1 MVKRQQLL
9 VVLADGEHAR
19 FLHPAEDHA
28 LHEVATFDS
37 RSAHLMS
44 SELRTDRPGASSHSD
59 SSVHNAIE
67 PRHDPHTMEKEKF
80 AAFVAGEID
89 REVDAGNFDALVL
102 AAPAHTMIVLRKH
115 LGMAAQRIVL
125 GEVEKDLVKTPN
137 DALAAHL
144 HPWVLPVH
152 RAA

>member
-9 VVLADGEHAR
+9 VVVADGEHAR

-37 RSAHLMS
+37 RSAHKHS
-44 SELRTDRPGASSHSD
+44 AALRTDGPGASFHSD
-59 SSVHNAIE
+59 SSAHHAVE
-67 PRHDPHTMEKEKF
+67 PKHDPQTMEKEKF
-80 AAFVAGEID
+80 AAFVAAEID
-89 REVDAGNFDALVL
+89 REVEAGTFDALVL
-102 AAPAHTMIVLRKH
+102 AAPAHTMSVLRKH
-115 LGMAAQRIVL
+115 LGMAAQRLIL
-125 GEVEKDLVKTPN
+125 GEVEKDLVKTPD

-144 HPWVLPVH
+144 HPWVRPVH